1 MAASASDAK
10 PIFMNLLAG
19 MARLQAIICGMINR
33 RSVVAALAAI
43 SVLLW
48 AALDA
53 TAQSYPQRPVRLIVP
68 APAGGPTDVPGRL
81 IADGLSG
88 LFSQR
93 FVVENRVGEGGLA
106 AGEVAAR
113 SEPNGYTLLY
123 ANTSGLAVHPPLPG
137 TNKPYDP
144 PPPLAPLGFVPH
156 S

>member
-93 FVVENRVGEGGLA
+93 FVVENRVGAGGLV
-106 AGEVAAR
+106 AGEVVAR
-113 SEPNGYTLLY
+113 FGRHGCEQLY
-123 ANTSGLAVHPPLPG
+123 ENTSGREVHPPTPRE
-137 TNKPYDP
+137 N
-144 PPPLAPLGFVPH
+144 
-156 S
+156 

>member
-19 MARLQAIICGMINR
+19 MARLQAIICGIINR

-68 APAGGPTDVPGRL
+68 APAGRPTAVPGRL
-81 IADGLSG
+81 ISCAFSAPLSPP
-88 LFSQR
+88 S
-93 FVVENRVGEGGLA
+93 VVLNRVGAGGLA
-106 AGEVAAR
+106 A
-113 SEPNGYTLLY
+113 
-123 ANTSGLAVHPPLPG
+123 
-137 TNKPYDP
+137 
-144 PPPLAPLGFVPH
+144 
-156 S
+156 